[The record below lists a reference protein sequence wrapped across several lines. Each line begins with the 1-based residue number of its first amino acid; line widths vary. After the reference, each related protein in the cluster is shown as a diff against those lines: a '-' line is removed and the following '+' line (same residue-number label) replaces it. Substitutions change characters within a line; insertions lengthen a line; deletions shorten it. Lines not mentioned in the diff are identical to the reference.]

1 MYNKIDTTIFKAATL
16 FIVAQTMNKSN
27 DQSEEKW
34 INKSWSIH
42 IIEYLG
48 GAGKSRGLEVRI
60 VVSLRGRRKYLSG
73 VRDAGHLL
81 LVEVGVYVDV
91 CLVL

>member
-48 GAGKSRGLEVRI
+48 GGRQKQRVRSQDSSFLEGKEEVFKWGQGCWP
-60 VVSLRGRRKYLSG
+60 SST
-73 VRDAGHLL
+73 
-81 LVEVGVYVDV
+81 
-91 CLVL
+91 C